1 MTNKHSKNMNGEE
14 KRWASRTSLWL
25 KVSLYQDSIL
35 TKYGLATNFSLG
47 GLLILCNQK
56 NLTNGQKLEIIF
68 DHDIQGIDKHYHI
81 PVEITRITNEG
92 IAVSFCE
99 HDINSFS
106 CIQKILSVTNMQ
118 NHHELSTPSK
128 KTAKHAAA

>member
-1 MTNKHSKNMNGEE
+1 MNGEE

-81 PVEITRITNEG
+81 PVEVTRITHEG
-92 IAVSFCE
+92 IAVAFCE

-106 CIQKILSVTNMQ
+106 CIQKMLSVTNKNNDHKQ
-118 NHHELSTPSK
+118 PTLPEKAAN
-128 KTAKHAAA
+128 HAAA